1 MGHVKNIN
9 IKTVIKTSLVTAFTF
24 TTALIWKDALIKIIE
39 AYVPAQQEIQY
50 ILLTAIVATVILIA
64 LIYILL
70 QTERE
75 AEYVTHLVIDKIKK
89 KKKK

>member
-24 TTALIWKDALIKIIE
+24 TTALIWKDALLKIIE
-39 AYVPAQQEIQY
+39 AYVPAQQEIHF
-50 ILLTAIVATVILIA
+50 ILLSAFIATVILIG
-64 LIYILL
+64 LIYLFL

-75 AEYVTHLVIDKIKK
+75 AEYVTHLVINKIKK
-89 KKKK
+89 KKK